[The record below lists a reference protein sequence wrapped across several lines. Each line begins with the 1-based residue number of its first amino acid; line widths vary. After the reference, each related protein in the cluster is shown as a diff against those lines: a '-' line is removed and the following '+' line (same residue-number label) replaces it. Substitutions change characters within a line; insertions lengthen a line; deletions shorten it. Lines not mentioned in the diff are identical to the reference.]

1 MEQHIPIGLLYRMRN
16 QLVPYDSPIDVKVLQ
31 ICLRAGKGRQ
41 TDPAPKSQAS
51 RSTSLKLNSQR
62 MRDRTPEKPV
72 AAFRIHCGLPVTDR
86 WLFDYDSQ

>member
-1 MEQHIPIGLLYRMRN
+1 MEQHIPISLLYRMRN

-51 RSTSLKLNSQR
+51 TLN
-62 MRDRTPEKPV
+62 V
-72 AAFRIHCGLPVTDR
+72 H
-86 WLFDYDSQ
+86 